1 MTNYHDEAL
10 GTDCPCDICEEL
22 AEVHNIAMQGEEVRE
37 HLLALDVADQ
47 LVRVAT
53 YGAAMIDLAT
63 VEADAE
69 KRHAQILEVLPE

>member
-1 MTNYHDEAL
+1 MIDH
-10 GTDCPCDICEEL
+10 
-22 AEVHNIAMQGEEVRE
+22 HEEVRA

-53 YGAAMIDLAT
+53 YGALMIDLAT

-69 KRHAQILEVLPE
+69 KRHAQILEILPE

>member
-1 MTNYHDEAL
+1 MTNYH
-10 GTDCPCDICEEL
+10 
-22 AEVHNIAMQGEEVRE
+22 EEVTA

-63 VEADAE
+63 IEADAE
-69 KRHAQILEVLPE
+69 KRHAQILEMLPE